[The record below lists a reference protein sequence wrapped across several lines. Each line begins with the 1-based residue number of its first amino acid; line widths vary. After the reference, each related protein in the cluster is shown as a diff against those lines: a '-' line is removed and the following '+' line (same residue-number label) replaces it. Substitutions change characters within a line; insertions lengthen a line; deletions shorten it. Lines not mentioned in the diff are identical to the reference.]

1 MTTTTSSSA
10 EPDVLVLGAGAGGT
24 MTANILRRRLDA
36 NITVVD
42 KSRTHHYQ
50 PSYYLVPFDYL
61 DVADQT
67 RDARDLLH
75 DEISFV
81 EDTVT
86 GVDPATQTV
95 TGDAGD
101 YEYDILVVAAGNSRR
116 PDAVPG
122 MEEGWNRTDSVYPF
136 YHASAAEALGD
147 AVDTFDGGT
156 FLVTVPDTPIKC
168 GGAPLKLSMLMEEYL
183 RKRGIRDDAE
193 IVMTK
198 PGSEVFGTGPKA
210 PYQERVQ
217 EIWAD
222 RDITFVPEFTVA
234 EVDYEN
240 QVVHSAEGEQLSYDL
255 YAPVPPQYGHEF
267 LVEGSPLTDGGEYVS
282 VDNHT
287 LQHETHPEIF
297 AVGDCADVPT
307 SRTASAARK
316 QSHVVADNVEAFL
329 EDRRLNDGYD
339 GYTACP
345 ILTEKGKAMIAE
357 FDYEES
363 ISAPVV
369 SRLNWILDVNVI
381 PSLYWNVWMRGYDP
395 VP

>member
-1 MTTTTSSSA
+1 MTTTSSTTKPA
-10 EPDVLVLGAGAGGT
+10 VLVLGAGAGGT

-36 NITVVD
+36 DVTVVD
-42 KSRTHHYQ
+42 KTRTHHYQ
-50 PSYYLVPFDYL
+50 PSYYLVPFGYMDL
-61 DVADQT
+61 DDQR
-67 RDARDLLH
+67 RDSRDLLH
-75 DEISFV
+75 DDVAFV

-86 GVDPATQTV
+86 GIDPEERTV
-95 TGDAGD
+95 SGEAGD
-101 YEYDILVVAAGNSRR
+101 YAYDVLVVAVGNARQ

-122 MEEGWNRTDSVYPF
+122 MLDGWNETDSVYPF
-136 YHASAAEALGD
+136 YHPSAADALGD
-147 AVDTFDGGT
+147 AVDDFDGGR

-168 GGAPLKLSMLMEEYL
+168 GGAPLKLTMLMDEYL
-183 RKRGIRDDAE
+183 RKRGVRDDAE
-193 IVMTK
+193 VVMTK
-198 PGSEVFGTGPKA
+198 PGADVFGTGPKA
-210 PYQERVQ
+210 PYQTVVQ
-217 EIWAD
+217 DIWDD
-222 RDITFVPEFTVA
+222 RDITFVPNFTVNQI
-234 EVDYEN
+234 DHEN
-240 QVVHSAEGEQLSYDL
+240 QVVHSAEGDELAYDL

-267 LVEGSPLTDGGEYVS
+267 LVERSPLTDGGEYVS
-282 VDNHT
+282 VDDHT
-287 LQHETHPEIF
+287 LQHETYPDVF

-316 QSHVVADNVEAFL
+316 QSHVVADNVERYL
-329 EDRRLNDGYD
+329 DDRALDDAYD

-345 ILTEKGKAMIAE
+345 ILTEKGKAMLAE